1 MSTAQPIRSK
11 HEVRELATY
20 YLKRGQI
27 RNHILIVVG
36 LYTALRISDL
46 LRLKW
51 EDVYDF
57 SRGCVRATIS
67 IVERKTR
74 KAKVIALNQAAVSA
88 LTMFAAM
95 SAREGRPLIEN
106 PRTGNA
112 ISRIQAYRLI
122 RAASEAL
129 MLKNRA
135 SCHSLRK
142 TLGYEAW
149 KSGVS
154 VAVIM
159 EIYNH
164 TSYSVT
170 RRYLGVTR
178 DDTDAVYMGLSFVS

>member
-11 HEVRELATY
+11 HEVRELAAY

-74 KAKVIALNQAAVSA
+74 KAKAIALNQA
-88 LTMFAAM
+88 
-95 SAREGRPLIEN
+95 
-106 PRTGNA
+106 
-112 ISRIQAYRLI
+112 
-122 RAASEAL
+122 
-129 MLKNRA
+129 
-135 SCHSLRK
+135 
-142 TLGYEAW
+142 
-149 KSGVS
+149 
-154 VAVIM
+154 AVIM

-164 TSYSVT
+164 TSDSVT
-170 RRYLGVTR
+170 KRYLGVTR
-178 DDTDAVYMGLSFVS
+178 DDTDAVYIGLDYLS